1 MFCPQTSPLGTRG
14 KWMWNEVCKKT
25 KQNKKINN
33 PSQFTVPNKQILKRK
48 PLSTRKSPTQRSVL
62 PQEQLRVQMLGC
74 HSAQLTAGPHWG
86 CTRTGSTRGQL
97 LHCSWPSPLLQLG
110 TQGEGGCVRN
120 GCGGLTFVPHADQW
134 SAEQLVPSSWSEL
147 FERIWGEKIGKKN
160 SASTLMVWLHS
171 LFLQRH
177 QTQIKEKVGNKTAG
191 ITAKKDFYINAHSS
205 VPCHLTPISVS
216 KSSIYKSTLY

>member
-1 MFCPQTSPLGTRG
+1 MSQCPAHCRTTLRLHQDGQHTRAAFALLLAI
-14 KWMWNEVCKKT
+14 T
-25 KQNKKINN
+25 I
-33 PSQFTVPNKQILKRK
+33 T
-48 PLSTRKSPTQRSVL
+48 
-62 PQEQLRVQMLGC
+62 
-74 HSAQLTAGPHWG
+74 TAGN
-86 CTRTGSTRGQL
+86 TGER
-97 LHCSWPSPLLQLG
+97 WF
-110 TQGEGGCVRN
+110 CVRN

-134 SAEQLVPSSWSEL
+134 SAERLVPSSWSEL

-216 KSSIYKSTLY
+216 KSSIYKSILY